1 MLNEIKS
8 SAEQKMRKSIDALG
22 SELAKLR
29 TGRAHPSLLEKIMV
43 EYYGQPTQ
51 LNQVA
56 TIVVEDSRTLAVT
69 PFEKTM
75 VTACDKAIRTSE
87 LGLNPATA
95 GQVIRVPLPPLTEE
109 TRKNLTKQMRAE
121 AENSKVSIR
130 NVRRDANNQLK
141 ALLKDKEIS
150 EDEDRKGQDS
160 IQKIT
165 DKYIAE
171 VDKMAEAKE
180 ADLMQ
185 V

>member
-8 SAEQKMRKSIDALG
+8 SAEQKMKKSIESLAA
-22 SELAKLR
+22 ELAKLR

-43 EYYGQPTQ
+43 EYYGQPSQ

-56 TIVVEDSRTLAVT
+56 TIVVEDSRTLSVT
-69 PFEKTM
+69 PFEKSM
-75 VTACDKAIRTSE
+75 VTVCDKAIRTSG

-109 TRKNLTKQMRAE
+109 TRRNLTKQMRTE

-130 NVRRDANNQLK
+130 NARRDANNQLK
-141 ALLKDKEIS
+141 ALLKDKEIA
-150 EDEDRKGQDS
+150 EDEDRKTQDI
-160 IQKIT
+160 IQKLT
-165 DKYIAE
+165 DKYISE
-171 VDKMAEAKE
+171 VDSMATAKE